1 MNYFEAM
8 RLLDR
13 VKEGVPIPL
22 RLITEALILTGDLDE
37 QIPMVYSRKNISNAG
52 DRVILEQAEAR
63 ELYRNWESSKNR
75 DLIRARL
82 ERAERI
88 YGTGARDRIREY
100 MNRIKDGTLL

>member
-1 MNYFEAM
+1 MS
-8 RLLDR
+8 
-13 VKEGVPIPL
+13 
-22 RLITEALILTGDLDE
+22 
-37 QIPMVYSRKNISNAG
+37 YSRKNISNAG

-63 ELYRNWESSKNR
+63 ELYRNWEWSKNR

-88 YGTGARDRIREY
+88 YGIGARDRIREY

>member
-1 MNYFEAM
+1 M
-8 RLLDR
+8 
-13 VKEGVPIPL
+13 
-22 RLITEALILTGDLDE
+22 TW
-37 QIPMVYSRKNISNAG
+37 SRRNIQGAS

-88 YGTGARDRIREY
+88 YGIGARDRIREY

>member
-1 MNYFEAM
+1 MTWSRRN
-8 RLLDR
+8 
-13 VKEGVPIPL
+13 
-22 RLITEALILTGDLDE
+22 TEN
-37 QIPMVYSRKNISNAG
+37 PS

-63 ELYRNWESSKNR
+63 ELYRNWDWGKNR

>member
-1 MNYFEAM
+1 
-8 RLLDR
+8 
-13 VKEGVPIPL
+13 V
-22 RLITEALILTGDLDE
+22 TW
-37 QIPMVYSRKNISNAG
+37 SRRSIQG

-63 ELYRNWESSKNR
+63 ELYRNWEWSKKP

-100 MNRIKDGTLL
+100 MAQMRQGTLL

>member
-1 MNYFEAM
+1 M
-8 RLLDR
+8 
-13 VKEGVPIPL
+13 
-22 RLITEALILTGDLDE
+22 TW
-37 QIPMVYSRKNISNAG
+37 SRRNIQGPS

-88 YGTGARDRIREY
+88 YGSGARDRIRSY
-100 MNRIKDGTLL
+100 MAQMREGLLE

>member
-1 MNYFEAM
+1 MQQSIRTTWRFCKSWLKM
-8 RLLDR
+8 S
-13 VKEGVPIPL
+13 
-22 RLITEALILTGDLDE
+22 
-37 QIPMVYSRKNISNAG
+37 YSRRNIEGPS

-63 ELYRNWESSKNR
+63 ELYRNWEGSKNR

-88 YGTGARDRIREY
+88 YGIGARDRIREY

>member
-1 MNYFEAM
+1 M
-8 RLLDR
+8 
-13 VKEGVPIPL
+13 
-22 RLITEALILTGDLDE
+22 TW
-37 QIPMVYSRKNISNAG
+37 SRRNIQGAS

-63 ELYRNWESSKNR
+63 ELYRNWEWGKNR

-100 MNRIKDGTLL
+100 MNQIKDGTLI

>member
-1 MNYFEAM
+1 M
-8 RLLDR
+8 
-13 VKEGVPIPL
+13 
-22 RLITEALILTGDLDE
+22 TW
-37 QIPMVYSRKNISNAG
+37 SRRNIQGQS

-88 YGTGARDRIREY
+88 YGTGARDRIRSY
-100 MNRIKDGTLL
+100 MAQMREGKLL

>member
-1 MNYFEAM
+1 
-8 RLLDR
+8 
-13 VKEGVPIPL
+13 V
-22 RLITEALILTGDLDE
+22 TW
-37 QIPMVYSRKNISNAG
+37 SRRNIQGPS

-63 ELYRNWESSKNR
+63 ELYRNWETNKDR
-75 DLIRARL
+75 DFVRGRL